1 MDILEQ
7 KIKLQKLINDLVELG
22 EDQEE
27 LAFWQGFFEAMG
39 EEERE
44 KLFLNLTQEKERL
57 ENLKEKPS

>member
-27 LAFWQGFFEAMG
+27 LMFWQGFFDAMN
-39 EEERE
+39 EEEQE
-44 KLFLNLTQEKERL
+44 KLFANLTKEKEKL
-57 ENLKEKPS
+57 ENLNKKLS